1 MRKPLRLLLVDFKDS
16 FTYNL
21 FHSFESL
28 GAEVDVIEDGNEMSE
43 QKILEYDGVILSPG
57 PGLPEE
63 TKSMFSVISAVQGK
77 KPLLGVCL
85 GMQGIAQHYGVSLY
99 NLNTVKHGVSTQV
112 NLINPSQLFAGL
124 PTTFEAGLYHSW
136 AVQTE
141 NQSEFEVIAMSEDQ
155 VAMAIQKIEDKVFG
169 IQFHPESVL
178 TPCGNLILENFI
190 KICSTETF

>member
-28 GAEVDVIEDGNEMSE
+28 GIEVDVIEDGTLISE
-43 QKILEYDGVILSPG
+43 QQILEYDGVVLSPG

-63 TKSMFSVISAVQGK
+63 TKSMFGVISMVKGK

-85 GMQGIAQHYGVSLY
+85 GMQGIAQYFKVPLY
-99 NLNTVKHGVSTQV
+99 NLNTVKHGVSTNVNQV
-112 NLINPSQLFAGL
+112 NPSPLLVGL
-124 PTTFEAGLYHSW
+124 PTTFNAGLYHSW
-136 AVQTE
+136 AVNIE
-141 NQSEFEVIAMSEDQ
+141 NQSDFEVIAMSEDQ
-155 VAMAIQKIEDKVFG
+155 VAMAIQRSEDKLFG

-178 TPCGNLILENFI
+178 TPCGNQILGNFV
-190 KICSTETF
+190 KICLQETI

>member
-1 MRKPLRLLLVDFKDS
+1 LVDFKDS

-28 GAEVDVIEDGNEMSE
+28 GAEVFVIEDGDEISE
-43 QKILEYDGVILSPG
+43 FQILEYDGVILSPG

-63 TKSMFSVISAVQGK
+63 KKSMFSVISMVLGK

-85 GMQGIAQHYGVSLY
+85 GMQGIAQYYGVSLY
-99 NLNTVKHGVSTQV
+99 NLNTVKHGVSAIVNQV
-112 NLINPSQLFAGL
+112 NPSPLFDGL
-124 PTTFEAGLYHSW
+124 SVSFEAGLYHSW

-141 NQSEFEVIAMSEDQ
+141 NQTKFEVIAISEVQ
-155 VAMAIQKIEDKVFG
+155 VAMAIQKLEDKVFG

-178 TPCGNLILENFI
+178 TPGGNLILENFI